1 MSFEIFTS
9 FILSCSTKQ
18 SAYYIF
24 IDFYKKN
31 KTEIYVILKNEVLT
45 TGFMLNLSLT
55 ESIHL
60 EKSCFIRLFERIKSK
75 NPKDEINA
83 SFSLSKFMQPPT
95 QHRVIVTSECQRH
108 SVIFK
113 GGRLVYTNLFCL
125 G

>member
-1 MSFEIFTS
+1 MKYLQVLFFHAQQNNLLTISLQT
-9 FILSCSTKQ
+9 FI
-18 SAYYIF
+18 
-24 IDFYKKN
+24 KKN
-31 KTEIYVILKNEVLT
+31 KTDLCNFKNEVL

-60 EKSCFIRLFERIKSK
+60 EKSCFIRLFEKIKSK